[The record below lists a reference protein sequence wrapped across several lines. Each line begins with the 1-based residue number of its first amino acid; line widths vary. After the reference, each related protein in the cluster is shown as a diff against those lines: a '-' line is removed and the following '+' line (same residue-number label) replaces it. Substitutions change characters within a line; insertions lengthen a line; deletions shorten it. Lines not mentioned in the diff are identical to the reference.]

1 MLNGR
6 PFARRATVVTSTVGL
21 AVALAG
27 GLALTSS
34 HVPSFNRVR
43 AQTSSA
49 TLDLAHSRSAGGAT
63 GMTGIAS
70 SDIGDADVA
79 GAKAVRARTLL
90 AAPSLLTANRSTNT
104 SSTSASSAPSAS
116 RVVPATSIS
125 GGGSAPSAAPAA
137 PAANG
142 SLLVGARSSDTS
154 FASMNTLIGPIAVT
168 RAFYPGTLPATFKQG
183 GVSNGVKI
191 IVSYKTASANT
202 AKYVKSIPAG
212 ANVELV
218 FHHEPEGAGDYSG
231 VASVAGATFVRAFDA
246 EAAIIHGANPTAR
259 IAFAAGGYQYQGG
272 HGGSRG
278 IGGSFIPSHADA
290 YYLDSYQRTTI
301 IPAQTDPRVQNYLH
315 ELAKKGHQFNGFTEY
330 GRGVIASGA
339 GFNPAVA
346 KARANVIRLDATY
359 LATLPSVNVWTYW
372 FTTDKASGDQWRFTD
387 AASISAW
394 KTVERANAL

>member
-43 AQTSSA
+43 AQTSSG

-63 GMTGIAS
+63 GMSGIAS
-70 SDIGDADVA
+70 SDTGSSDVA
-79 GAKAVRARTLL
+79 SAKAVRAKTLL
-90 AAPSLLTANRSTNT
+90 AAPGLLTANRSTNT

-137 PAANG
+137 NG

-154 FASMNTLIGPIAVT
+154 FVSMNTLIGPIAVT
-168 RAFYPGTLPATFKQG
+168 RAFYPGTLPATFNQG

-202 AKYVKSIPAG
+202 AKYVKSIPAS

-231 VASVAGATFVRAFDA
+231 VASVAGANFVRAFDA
-246 EAAIIHGANPTAR
+246 EAAIIHAANPRAR

-278 IGGSFIPSHADA
+278 IGGSFIPSRADA

-301 IPAQTDPRVQNYLH
+301 IPAQADPRVQNYIH
-315 ELAKKGHQFNGFTEY
+315 ELAKKGHKFNGFTEY
-330 GRGVIASGA
+330 GRGVIAKGS
-339 GFNPAVA
+339 GFNQAVA
-346 KARANVIRLDATY
+346 TARASVIRLDATY

-394 KTVERANAL
+394 RTVERANAL